1 MGDPEPSAEEALTK
15 EEIQSGPEAVPAG
28 EKRKNPCTPLSF
40 DTQIISR
47 ALWLT
52 QKNQK
57 PPFSVAAL
65 MAPKKKAP
73 ARPLPGG
80 GHLFKDRM
88 GLGAYLAEPSA
99 FPASVV
105 VAHDADFVVI
115 RDKFPKATVHTLILP
130 RSSAINLLHPFDAL
144 ADPTLLA
151 DVRVQVA
158 RTRALVA
165 AELQRQ
171 LGRFSRAEAA
181 RQAVLDGEEAAVQGQ
196 GGGGG
201 GGGGEMML
209 PPGRD
214 WAAEVICGVHAV
226 PSMSHVHVHVL
237 SRDMHSH
244 KMKHRKHYNSF
255 VTPFLVDIDDFPLA
269 EDDPRRDTRREGYLN
284 WDLRCWRCER
294 NFGNKFAQLKDHLEQ
309 EFDEWKR
316 EDAGLGFHTA

>member
-1 MGDPEPSAEEALTK
+1 MSDPEPSAEEALTK
-15 EEIQSGPEAVPAG
+15 EEIQSVPEAPLTG
-28 EKRKNPCTPLSF
+28 EKRKNAF
-40 DTQIISR
+40 
-47 ALWLT
+47 A
-52 QKNQK
+52 
-57 PPFSVAAL
+57 VL
-65 MAPKKKAP
+65 MASKKKAP
-73 ARPLPGG
+73 LPAAAAPARPSPGG

-88 GLGAYLAEPSA
+88 GLGAYLADPSA
-99 FPASVV
+99 FAASVV

-115 RDKFPKATVHTLILP
+115 RDKFPKATVHALILP
-130 RSSAINLLHPFDAL
+130 RSPAVNLQHPFDAL
-144 ADPTLLA
+144 ADPGLLA
-151 DVRVQVA
+151 HVRAQVA

-181 RQAVLDGEEAAVQGQ
+181 RQAVLDGEEAAVQG
-196 GGGGG
+196 
-201 GGGGEMML
+201 GEEKKMMMML

-244 KMKHRKHYNSF
+244 KMRHRKHYNSF
-255 VTPFLVDIDDFPLA
+255 ATPFLVDIDDFPLA
-269 EDDPRRDTRREGYLN
+269 DDDPRRDTRREGYLN

-294 NFGNKFAQLKDHLEQ
+294 NFGNKFAQLKEHLEQ

-316 EDAGLGFHTA
+316 E

>member
-1 MGDPEPSAEEALTK
+1 MGDPEPSSEEALTK
-15 EEIQSGPEAVPAG
+15 EELQSASEAVPAG
-28 EKRKNPCTPLSF
+28 GKRKNAF
-40 DTQIISR
+40 
-47 ALWLT
+47 
-52 QKNQK
+52 
-57 PPFSVAAL
+57 AAL

-73 ARPLPGG
+73 AARPSPGGGGGGGG

-88 GLGAYLAEPSA
+88 GLGAYLADPSA
-99 FPASVV
+99 FAASVV
-105 VAHDADFVVI
+105 VAYDADFVVI

-130 RSSAINLLHPFDAL
+130 RSPAVNLQHPFDAL
-144 ADPTLLA
+144 ADPALLA
-151 DVRVQVA
+151 NVREQVA

-171 LGRFSRAEAA
+171 LGRFSKAEAA
-181 RQAVLDGEEAAVQGQ
+181 RQAVLDGEEEAAAVQE

-201 GGGGEMML
+201 GGSGQEIPML

-244 KMKHRKHYNSF
+244 KMSHRKHYNSF
-255 VTPFLVDIDDFPLA
+255 ATPFLVDIDDFPLA
-269 EDDPRRDTRREGYLN
+269 QDDPRRDTRREGYLN

-294 NFGNKFAQLKDHLEQ
+294 NFGNKFAQLKEHLEQ

-316 EDAGLGFHTA
+316 E

>member
-1 MGDPEPSAEEALTK
+1 MGDPEPSSEEALTK
-15 EEIQSGPEAVPAG
+15 EELQSASEAVPARG
-28 EKRKNPCTPLSF
+28 KRKNAF
-40 DTQIISR
+40 
-47 ALWLT
+47 
-52 QKNQK
+52 
-57 PPFSVAAL
+57 AAL

-73 ARPLPGG
+73 AARPSPGGGGGG

-88 GLGAYLAEPSA
+88 GLGAYLADPSA
-99 FPASVV
+99 FAASVV
-105 VAHDADFVVI
+105 VAYDADFVVI

-130 RSSAINLLHPFDAL
+130 RSPAVNLQHPFDAL
-144 ADPTLLA
+144 ADPALLA
-151 DVRVQVA
+151 HVRAQVA

-171 LGRFSRAEAA
+171 LGRFSRTEAA
-181 RQAVLDGEEAAVQGQ
+181 RQAVLDGEEEAAVQ

-201 GGGGEMML
+201 GGDGGQEIPML

-237 SRDMHSH
+237 SRDMHSQ

-255 VTPFLVDIDDFPLA
+255 ATPFLVDIDDFPLA
-269 EDDPRRDTRREGYLN
+269 QDDPRRDTRREGYLN

-294 NFGNKFAQLKDHLEQ
+294 NFGNKFAQLKEHLEQ

-316 EDAGLGFHTA
+316 E

>member
-15 EEIQSGPEAVPAG
+15 EEIQSAPEAVPAG
-28 EKRKNPCTPLSF
+28 EKRKNAF
-40 DTQIISR
+40 
-47 ALWLT
+47 
-52 QKNQK
+52 
-57 PPFSVAAL
+57 AAL

-73 ARPLPGG
+73 ARPSPGG
-80 GHLFKDRM
+80 GHHLFKDRM

-130 RSSAINLLHPFDAL
+130 RSSAINLQHPFDAL

-151 DVRVQVA
+151 HVRVQVA

-196 GGGGG
+196 GGGGGG

-269 EDDPRRDTRREGYLN
+269 GDDPRRDTRREGYLN

-294 NFGNKFAQLKDHLEQ
+294 NFGNKFAQLKEHLEQ

-316 EDAGLGFHTA
+316 E

>member
-28 EKRKNPCTPLSF
+28 EKRKNPF
-40 DTQIISR
+40 
-47 ALWLT
+47 
-52 QKNQK
+52 
-57 PPFSVAAL
+57 AAL
-65 MAPKKKAP
+65 MAPKKRAP

-151 DVRVQVA
+151 HVRVQVA

-171 LGRFSRAEAA
+171 LGRFSRTEAA

-196 GGGGG
+196 GGGGGG

-316 EDAGLGFHTA
+316 E